1 MFNLSLNTTLKLII
15 LVSFFALSSAYFIEY
30 VLGHLPCALCKIQRI
45 PYIASLILI
54 SLYFILNSKNKT
66 IPIILILIFIIGTGV
81 SAYHVGIEQDFF
93 NESFLCQLQNNMNA
107 TTPHELLVQLK
118 TNTIS
123 CKNVPIT
130 FFGLSL
136 ATLNTLLSF
145 LISVI
150 LFKTIK
156 FYE

>member
-30 VLGHLPCALCKIQRI
+30 VLGHLPCTLCKIQRI

-66 IPIILILIFIIGTGV
+66 IPILLILIFIIGTGV

-93 NESFLCQLQNNMNA
+93 NESFLCQLQNNTNA
-107 TTPHELLVQLK
+107 TTPHELLAQLK